1 MRKEEFDI
9 TFKEFYKLV
18 EEFGTDKKKYEDYFN
33 KLDKESLSMKF
44 TLETGKGEIEF
55 IFYYRFTEM
64 KIKADPEVEEEL
76 IKHINLQGVLE

>member
-1 MRKEEFDI
+1 MIEMRKEDFDI

-33 KLDKESLSMKF
+33 KLDKEDMSMKF

-55 IFYYRFTEM
+55 IFYYKFADIE
-64 KIKADPEVEEEL
+64 IKADPEVEEEL
-76 IKHINLQGVLE
+76 IKYLNP